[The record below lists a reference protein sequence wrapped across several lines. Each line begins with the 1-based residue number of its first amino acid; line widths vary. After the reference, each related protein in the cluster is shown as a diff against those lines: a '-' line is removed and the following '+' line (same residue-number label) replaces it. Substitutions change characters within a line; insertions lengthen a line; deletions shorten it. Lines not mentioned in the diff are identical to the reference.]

1 MYIHIDAHTHTHTY
15 AHAIEILVQRISN
28 RRNGKEVEISGI
40 EIVNG
45 QKAFVMRFLQ
55 LGGADDV
62 SGGFGAG
69 LSV

>member
-1 MYIHIDAHTHTHTY
+1 MYIHIHAHTHTH
-15 AHAIEILVQRISN
+15 AHATEILVQQTSN

-45 QKAFVMRFLQ
+45 QKSFVMRFLQ

-62 SGGFGAG
+62 SGSFGAG